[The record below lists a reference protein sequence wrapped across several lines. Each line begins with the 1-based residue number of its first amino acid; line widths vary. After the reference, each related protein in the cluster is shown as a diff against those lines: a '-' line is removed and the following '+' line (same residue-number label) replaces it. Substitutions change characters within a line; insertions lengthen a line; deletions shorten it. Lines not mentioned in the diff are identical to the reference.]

1 MTSEKVRLFKFLNF
15 FCIGGTERQ
24 FVNLVKRLD
33 PSRFDVGIGCFQ
45 KIGPFLAD
53 IEACGRPVT
62 VFQIKS
68 MLSCE
73 ALRRQLQ
80 FARFL
85 RQSRIQVLHTYGWWA
100 NVFGIP
106 AAKLARVP
114 VTIASIRDMG
124 AHLTPMQC
132 RIQQAVCRLADCVL
146 VNSDSVRDWLLM
158 QRYSS
163 KKIRVI
169 RNGIEEPSAN
179 NAAKP
184 VNVREEYGVPPEAP
198 LIATI
203 CRLNRVKAVNDL
215 LDAAALVI
223 KEHPAARFM
232 IIGDGPDREA
242 LMEQAQRSSISS
254 RVIFTGFRSD
264 TAQILPQ
271 LTISVLSSLTEG
283 LSNTLLESMGAGVPV
298 VATRVGGNTEI
309 VAEGITGLL
318 VPPRDPISL
327 KQAICRVLEDPVLA
341 ARMGSAGRQRI
352 HRQFSVDNT
361 VRETETLY
369 LDLLQ
374 Q

>member
-1 MTSEKVRLFKFLNF
+1 MTSEKIRVLKFLNF
-15 FCIGGTERQ
+15 FAIGGTERQ

-33 PSRFDVGIGCFQ
+33 PSRFDVQIGCFQ
-45 KIGPFLAD
+45 KFGPFLAD

-62 VFQIKS
+62 AFQISS
-68 MLSCE
+68 MRSCE
-73 ALRRQLQ
+73 TVRRQLQ
-80 FARFL
+80 FARYL

-100 NVFGIP
+100 NVFGLP

-124 AHLTPMQC
+124 AHLSSAQC
-132 RIQQAVCRLADCVL
+132 RVQRAVCRLADCVL

-158 QRYSS
+158 QRYSA

-169 RNGIEEPSAN
+169 RNGIEEPHPDQ
-179 NAAKP
+179 AKP
-184 VNVREEYGVPPEAP
+184 LVSVREEYGVPAESP
-198 LIATI
+198 LIATV
-203 CRLNRVKAVNDL
+203 CRLNHVKAVNDL
-215 LDAAALVI
+215 LDAAALVVR
-223 KEHPAARFM
+223 EHPAVRFL
-232 IIGDGPDREA
+232 IIGDGPERQA
-242 LMEQAQRSSISS
+242 LMDQANRSSIANH
-254 RVIFTGFRSD
+254 VIFTGFRSD

-271 LTISVLSSLTEG
+271 LTMSVLSSLTEG

-318 VPPRDPISL
+318 VPPRDPVSL
-327 KQAICRVLEDPVLA
+327 KEAICRLLADPILA
-341 ARMGSAGRQRI
+341 ARMGQAGRQRTL
-352 HRQFSVDNT
+352 RQFSVENT

-369 LDLLQ
+369 MNLLQ